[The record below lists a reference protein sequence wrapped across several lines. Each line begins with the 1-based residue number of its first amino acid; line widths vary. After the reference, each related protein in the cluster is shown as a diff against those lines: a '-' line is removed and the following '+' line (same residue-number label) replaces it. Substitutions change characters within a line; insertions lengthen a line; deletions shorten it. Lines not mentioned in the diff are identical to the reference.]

1 MWGHQLVSNF
11 FGNCVMV
18 PLELRNK
25 STGVLILHHY
35 WSPLLLAIVLQFF
48 SPTPVA
54 RILRGSTALWP
65 DTSLSSFISYF
76 SLPDDHTKP
85 LYLSYVCVCACAH
98 VFGWK
103 KRINLAR
110 RVMLANKS
118 LRPRFFFF
126 LRMLPTSAYGQ
137 LRYFINLLILVIVNL
152 LYQNAL
158 GCK

>member
-1 MWGHQLVSNF
+1 MAISKILMKQSDLYNPEGSIYIADYVN
-11 FGNCVMV
+11 
-18 PLELRNK
+18 
-25 STGVLILHHY
+25 GVFKVVQCTQSE
-35 WSPLLLAIVLQFF
+35 WQ
-48 SPTPVA
+48 
-54 RILRGSTALWP
+54 
-65 DTSLSSFISYF
+65 
-76 SLPDDHTKP
+76 
-85 LYLSYVCVCACAH
+85 
-98 VFGWK
+98 K
-103 KRINLAR
+103 KERCSKGRRERINLVR